1 MTESN
6 PGNSSGKFEFKVN
19 EIQFESE
26 AEIRSANE
34 ILEAAANKGA
44 IPGKPD
50 EYALQGDK
58 GRYTGDEKIDLRQD
72 NVFITIPITP
82 PPVA

>member
-1 MTESN
+1 MTEQSPEN
-6 PGNSSGKFEFKVN
+6 RGGKFEFKVN

-26 AEIRSANE
+26 AEFLSANE

-58 GRYTGDEKIDLRQD
+58 GRYTGDERIDLRQD
-72 NVFITIPITP
+72 NVFITIPISP